1 MADEEK
7 SGKKIIPIREGLFKV
22 PSESGEKP
30 YLFGS
35 RCKVC
40 AQMSFPPRKVCS
52 KCFSEEMESI
62 PLSSR
67 GKLYTYTII
76 GYPPPGL
83 AAPYAIGYVD
93 LPEGVRVFSIITDWD
108 QKSLKVGTDVE
119 LIIGKLK
126 EDKDGNEILTYKF
139 RPVKG

>member
-93 LPEGVRVFSIITDWD
+93 LPEGVRVFSIHHRLGSKKFKGGNGCRINHW
-108 QKSLKVGTDVE
+108 KVQRGQGWKRNFD
-119 LIIGKLK
+119 LQIQAC
-126 EDKDGNEILTYKF
+126 
-139 RPVKG
+139 